1 MEKAIITS
9 EAVDKTFEG
18 KDCLLK
24 RSIVS
29 SFKENGEK
37 RYIIRTERCNYVDK
51 EQQVFDE
58 DNQPVLDENNNR
70 TFETVKVLKVINK
83 KDDDFVEK
91 LDYKKI
97 DDLYQSIKSQV
108 NLEDGYMNFEE
119 RCEQLALLHMTK
131 EAQAWGINPDKWQ
144 LFIPNN

>member
-1 MEKAIITS
+1 MMKFNRYNMKEKAIITS

-70 TFETVKVLKVINK
+70 TFETLKSLQVINK
-83 KDDDFVEK
+83 KDEDFVQK
-91 LDYKKI
+91 LTNEETERVFDK
-97 DDLYQSIKSQV
+97 IKSYV
-108 NLEDGYMNFEE
+108 NLENGYVAF
-119 RCEQLALLHMTK
+119 
-131 EAQAWGINPDKWQ
+131 
-144 LFIPNN
+144 